1 MLKDGIKTNNINNFI
16 PKYIIMNQDTF
27 FQRNSFAS
35 STSRGLIAGF
45 LGGLA
50 GTAVK
55 SIIEQFLPVRKIEQQ
70 SAQIKI
76 VDDLSIQITGSP
88 ISKEHEILAEQLVN
102 FPIGSSIGAAYGY
115 GKKDKDEFRLTDGV
129 LLGASTWFTTH
140 ETSLPMLGL
149 ESKPK
154 NIPIKMQAN
163 ELFAH
168 VLFGITTE
176 LVRSYV
182 NERLKRQ

>member
-1 MLKDGIKTNNINNFI
+1 
-16 PKYIIMNQDTF
+16 MNQDSF

-45 LGGLA
+45 IGGLA

-55 SIIEQFLPVRKIEQQ
+55 SIVENFLPVRKIEQR

-76 VDDLSIQITGSP
+76 VDNLSTKILGSP
-88 ISKEHEILAEQLVN
+88 ISMEYEALTEHLVS
-102 FPIGSSIGAAYGY
+102 FPFGASIGAAYGY
-115 GKKDKDEFRLTDGV
+115 GKKDKDEFRLADGAV
-129 LLGASTWFTTH
+129 LGATTWVSTH
-140 ETSLPMLGL
+140 ETSLPLLGL
-149 ESKPK
+149 ESNPK
-154 NIPIKMQAN
+154 DIPVRMQAN

-182 NERLKRQ
+182 NERLKRQY

>member
-1 MLKDGIKTNNINNFI
+1 MD
-16 PKYIIMNQDTF
+16 QDSF

-35 STSRGLIAGF
+35 STSRGLIAGI

-55 SIIEQFLPVRKIEQQ
+55 SIVEQFLPVRKVEQRT
-70 SAQIKI
+70 AQNKI
-76 VDDLSIQITGSP
+76 VDELSTKILGSP
-88 ISKEHEILAEQLVN
+88 ISRDNEALVEQLVS
-102 FPIGSSIGAAYGY
+102 FPFGASLGAAYGY
-115 GKKDKDEFRLTDGV
+115 GKKDKDEFKLTDGAI
-129 LLGASTWFTTH
+129 LGATTWFSTH
-140 ETSLPMLGL
+140 ETSFPLLGL
-149 ESKPK
+149 ESKPT

-176 LVRSYV
+176 LVRSFV
-182 NERLKRQ
+182 NERLKGK

>member
-1 MLKDGIKTNNINNFI
+1 MSQESFFDSNIF
-16 PKYIIMNQDTF
+16 TS
-27 FQRNSFAS
+27 R
-35 STSRGLIAGF
+35 TSRGLISGF

-55 SIIEQFLPVRKIEQQ
+55 SLAEKFLPVRKIDQR

-76 VDDLSIQITGSP
+76 VDNLSTQILGSP
-88 ISKEHEILAEQLVN
+88 ISIDHEGLAEQLVS
-102 FPIGSSIGAAYGY
+102 FPIGASIGAAYGY
-115 GKKDKDEFRLTDGV
+115 GKKDKDEFQLIDGAM
-129 LLGASTWFTTH
+129 LGATTWVSTH
-140 ETSLPMLGL
+140 ETSLPLLGL

-154 NIPIKMQAN
+154 NIPIRLQAN

-176 LVRSYV
+176 LVRSFV
-182 NERLKRQ
+182 NERLKRQW

>member
-1 MLKDGIKTNNINNFI
+1 
-16 PKYIIMNQDTF
+16 MNQDSF

-55 SIIEQFLPVRKIEQQ
+55 SIIENFLPVRKIEQR

-76 VDDLSIQITGSP
+76 VNNLSTKILGSP
-88 ISKEHEILAEQLVN
+88 ISTEYEALTEQLVN
-102 FPIGSSIGAAYGY
+102 FPFGASIGAAYGY
-115 GKKDKDEFRLTDGV
+115 GKKDKDEFRLADGAV
-129 LLGASTWFTTH
+129 LGATTWVSTH
-140 ETSLPMLGL
+140 ETSLPLLGL
-149 ESKPK
+149 ESNPK
-154 NIPIKMQAN
+154 NIPVRMQAN

-182 NERLKRQ
+182 NERLKRQY

>member
-1 MLKDGIKTNNINNFI
+1 MD
-16 PKYIIMNQDTF
+16 QVSF

-55 SIIEQFLPVRKIEQQ
+55 TLVEQFLPVRKIEQR

-76 VDDLSIQITGSP
+76 VDDLSTKILGSP
-88 ISKEHEILAEQLVN
+88 ISRDHEALAEQLVN
-102 FPIGSSIGAAYGY
+102 FPFGASIGAAYGY
-115 GKKDKDEFRLTDGV
+115 GKKDKDEFRVADGAI
-129 LLGASTWFTTH
+129 LGATTWVTTH
-140 ETSLPMLGL
+140 ETSLPLFGL

-154 NIPIKMQAN
+154 NIPVRLQAN
-163 ELFAH
+163 ELVAH

>member
-1 MLKDGIKTNNINNFI
+1 
-16 PKYIIMNQDTF
+16 MNQDSF
-27 FQRNSFAS
+27 FHSNSFAS
-35 STSRGLIAGF
+35 STSRGLISGF

-55 SIIEQFLPVRKIEQQ
+55 SIVEEFLPVRKIEQR
-70 SAQIKI
+70 SAQIKLI
-76 VDDLSIQITGSP
+76 DNLSTKILGSP
-88 ISKEHEILAEQLVN
+88 ISRDHEALAEQLVN

-129 LLGASTWFTTH
+129 ILGASTWFTTH

-149 ESKPK
+149 ESNPK